1 MEIQL
6 VSFIKVHTGN
16 KGAFL
21 NALKRFDEI
30 VRVQSITGDYDILI
44 EINVAESEDLVS
56 IFESIEK
63 IPGLMEF
70 QSHFVLEEWQK

>member
-6 VSFIKVHTGN
+6 VSFIKVHIGQ

-21 NALKRFDEI
+21 NALKQIEEI

-44 EINVAESEDLVS
+44 EINVAQSEDLVAT
-56 IFESIEK
+56 FESIDK
-63 IPGLMEF
+63 IPGLLGI